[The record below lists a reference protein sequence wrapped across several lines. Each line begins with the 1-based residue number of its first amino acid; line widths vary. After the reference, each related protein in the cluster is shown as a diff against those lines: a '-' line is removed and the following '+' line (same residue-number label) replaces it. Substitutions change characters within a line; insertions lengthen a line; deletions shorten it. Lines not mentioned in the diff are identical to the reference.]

1 VPVSDLLGLC
11 NDLAVSNKG
20 GPKRPTFAEI
30 VAAVE
35 ATPPKIL
42 EPPNVTPGRYSGT
55 TLYDLDGHPLDE
67 TDGLALE
74 PEEIRA
80 AVLAGARLVWDS
92 CGCGGYCNN
101 LIWPDPVALRR
112 EAVRSEPRFRKHDPA
127 RVELLTGAGGDVLLA
142 AGGLCWGD
150 LLH

>member
-1 VPVSDLLGLC
+1 M
-11 NDLAVSNKG
+11 SNKG

-35 ATPPKIL
+35 ATPPETL
-42 EPPNVTPGRYSGT
+42 ERSNVTPGRYSGT
-55 TLYDLDGHPLDE
+55 TLYDLEGHPLDE
-67 TDGLALE
+67 TAGLPLQ

-112 EAVRSEPRFRKHDPA
+112 EAGRSAPHFRRRDPA

-142 AGGLCWGD
+142 AGGLRWGD